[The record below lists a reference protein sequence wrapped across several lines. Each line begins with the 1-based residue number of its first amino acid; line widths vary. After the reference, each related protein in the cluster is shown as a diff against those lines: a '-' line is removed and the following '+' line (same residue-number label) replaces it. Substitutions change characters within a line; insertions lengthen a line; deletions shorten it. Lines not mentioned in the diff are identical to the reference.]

1 MWRLSHQLIGE
12 TSAAYQD
19 IRTSRLGS
27 ASAGTESVVVPMS
40 TTGPHFMQQHR
51 VIVMCIV

>member
-1 MWRLSHQLIGE
+1 MWQLSHQLIGE

-19 IRTSRLGS
+19 IRTTRLGS

-40 TTGPHFMQQHR
+40 TGPHFMQQHR